1 MAVAVS
7 QVGATACFEYRYSAL
22 LMGAVVDDRMDEMIA
37 VQCDKGI
44 CLHGHF
50 AECLVNVSLRWSRN
64 GIGAGAGGR
73 QGAL

>member
-1 MAVAVS
+1 
-7 QVGATACFEYRYSAL
+7 
-22 LMGAVVDDRMDEMIA
+22 MGTVVDDRMDEMIA